1 MIEKRQGVYKAMITK
16 FNKMVLLFIVCC
28 LCNCGKLVNWGKS
41 NFYQGELF
49 LNRQSIVER
58 YIRSKIIYDQFTTR
72 AAFDVLW
79 LSDEVR
85 SAYADLYGL
94 RYGKNEDQKKVFL
107 RRQLEENRHFITFY
121 VLSLYEV
128 PIGDTNAEWSIFLRV
143 KNNNYLP
150 TEIKSIDLV
159 PEYIEFFGE
168 KFTRFKVAYQ
178 VKFDAKDVED
188 NLLFSSNVDQFSI
201 YFRSIDKGTELTWRL
216 DKYNYRGEE

>member
-1 MIEKRQGVYKAMITK
+1 MITK

-28 LCNCGKLVNWGKS
+28 LCNCGKLVNWGKN
-41 NFYQGELF
+41 NFYQGEML
-49 LNRQSIVER
+49 LNRKSIAQQ
-58 YIRSKIIYDQFTTR
+58 YIRCKTIYDQFTTR
-72 AAFDVLW
+72 AAFAVLW

-85 SAYADLYGL
+85 SAYADLYEL
-94 RYGKNEDQKKVFL
+94 RHGKNEEQKRVFL

-128 PIGDTNAEWSIFLRV
+128 PIGDTNSEWSIFLRV
-143 KNNNYLP
+143 KNDNYLP

-178 VKFDAKDVED
+178 VKFDAKDIED
-188 NLLFSSNVDQFSI
+188 NLLFSPDIDQFSM
-201 YFRSIDKGTELTWRL
+201 YFRSVNKETELTWRF
-216 DKYNYRGEE
+216 DNTNKDIII